1 MQRIISQA
9 IGNLCIV
16 WYNGPIKIN
25 GGLTMSNSE
34 TIRARDQIP
43 QEDTW
48 ALEDLYPSDESWEQ
62 ALSALTARQAEA
74 AAFAGKLGESGE
86 TLCAFLHLVEDVDG
100 QSELLA
106 NYAMRKADQDTRNAT
121 YQAMVGKLMGVLT
134 AVGAAFSFATP
145 EIMAIPEE
153 TLEGFY
159 KAAPGLERYRR
170 YLNNERRRREHTLSA
185 AEERLL
191 AAAGEMANAPDTV
204 FGAFLNADMRYPD
217 AVDSEGKPH
226 ALSQST
232 FVPLE
237 ESGDRALRKSAY
249 ENLYNTLGGMR
260 NTAAG
265 LLDAQNKQQKFFAT
279 ARKYG
284 SAREAA
290 MDRTNVPV
298 SVYDNLIEAVHQN
311 MDKMHRYVRLRKKL
325 LGVDELH
332 FYDVY
337 TPLLKDEPAKIPFA
351 QAKQTVYDALY
362 PLGDGYRAILKEG
375 FENRWID
382 VYENQGKRGG
392 AYSAGTKVH
401 PFVLLNY
408 SGSLDSQFTLAHE
421 MGHALHSYLSNK
433 HQNQIDSDYVI
444 FVAEV
449 ASTCNEALLMEYL
462 LKKTTDKKERVFL
475 INHFLDQFKGTI
487 YRQTMFA
494 EFEKFMG
501 AAVDAGQTLTA
512 DMLCAEYARLCK
524 LYYGEDMVVDDQIA
538 MEWAKIPHFYYNYY
552 VFQYATGY
560 SAAIALSRRIL
571 REGESAVKDYLGF
584 LSGGCSKSPIDL
596 LKGAGVDMTSPAPVN
611 DALKLFG
618 ELLDEME
625 SLMAE

>member
-1 MQRIISQA
+1 
-9 IGNLCIV
+9 
-16 WYNGPIKIN
+16 
-25 GGLTMSNSE
+25 MSNSE

-191 AAAGEMANAPDTV
+191 AAAGEMANATDTV

-298 SVYDNLIEAVHQN
+298 AVYDNLIEAVHQN

-325 LGVDELH
+325 LGVEELH

-538 MEWAKIPHFYYNYY
+538 MEWARIPHFYYNYY

>member
-1 MQRIISQA
+1 
-9 IGNLCIV
+9 
-16 WYNGPIKIN
+16 
-25 GGLTMSNSE
+25 MSNSE

-191 AAAGEMANAPDTV
+191 AAAGEMANAPETV
-204 FGAFLNADMRYPD
+204 FGSFLNADMRYPD

-298 SVYDNLIEAVHQN
+298 SVYDNLIEAVHRN